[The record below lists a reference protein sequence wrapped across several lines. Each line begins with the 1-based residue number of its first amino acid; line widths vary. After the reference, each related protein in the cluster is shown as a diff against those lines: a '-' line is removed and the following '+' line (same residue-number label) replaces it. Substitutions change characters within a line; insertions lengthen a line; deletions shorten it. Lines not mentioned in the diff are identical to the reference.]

1 MLAENIRLGSRSDS
15 HSPPLEGGRGIWAG
29 GIWRWQRIKC
39 SSSMGGDPG
48 RDRREVS
55 GEEMLHVPREGF
67 RPCLSLT
74 DLSCLSI
81 LC

>member
-1 MLAENIRLGSRSDS
+1 MECSDS
-15 HSPPLEGGRGIWAG
+15 I
-29 GIWRWQRIKC
+29 
-39 SSSMGGDPG
+39 GGDPG
-48 RDRREVS
+48 RTAGRFLVR
-55 GEEMLHVPREGF
+55 EMLHVPREGF